1 MCHYFYTYSFFIYVS
16 IGIYTYLQFHTI
28 VRVVRRLYFT
38 NKPYIRRCMEMKYI
52 EKLGGSTLNVVESI
66 GRIVIFFISGVTRIF
81 LRPLQFDKIID
92 HTWFIGAKSL
102 FVIVLTGTFT
112 GMVLGLQGY
121 YSLVKVGSEA
131 ALGSAVSLTIIR
143 ELGPVLSAIMITAR
157 AGSAMAAEIGVM
169 RISDQIDALKTMQI
183 DPIRFLFSPR
193 IVAALIS
200 FPLLTAIF
208 DVVGIFGG
216 YLTGSVLLGINPS
229 TYMDKVIQSVDMVDI
244 AGGFLKSFVFAIVV
258 TTICCYRGY
267 YTHLSTGGGYGAKG
281 VSMATT
287 NSVVQSCIFI
297 LIVDY
302 IITYF
307 LV

>member
-1 MCHYFYTYSFFIYVS
+1 MV
-16 IGIYTYLQFHTI
+16 
-28 VRVVRRLYFT
+28 
-38 NKPYIRRCMEMKYI
+38 MKYI
-52 EKLGGSTLNVVESI
+52 EKLGGSTLDLVESI
-66 GRIVIFFISGVTRIF
+66 GRIVLFFISGVRHIF
-81 LRPLQFDKIID
+81 VRPFQAGKIID

-102 FVIVLTGTFT
+102 FVIILTGMFT

-121 YSLVKVGSEA
+121 YSLVKFGSEA

-169 RISDQIDALKTMQI
+169 RISEQIDALKTMQI
-183 DPIRFLFSPR
+183 HPIRFLFSPR
-193 IVAALIS
+193 ILAAIIS

-216 YLTGSVLLGINPS
+216 YLTGSILLGISPAI
-229 TYMDKVIQSVDMVDI
+229 YMDKVIESVEMVDI
-244 AGGFLKSFVFAIVV
+244 GGGFLKSFVFAIVV

-267 YTHLSTGGGYGAKG
+267 YTHLSTRGGYGAKG

-287 NSVVQSCIFI
+287 NAVVQSCVFI

-302 IITYF
+302 IITFF

>member
-1 MCHYFYTYSFFIYVS
+1 M
-16 IGIYTYLQFHTI
+16 G
-28 VRVVRRLYFT
+28 T
-38 NKPYIRRCMEMKYI
+38 NSI
-52 EKLGGSTLNVVESI
+52 EKLGRITLETIESI
-66 GRIVIFFISGVTRIF
+66 GRIVLFFMKGVARIF
-81 LRPLQFDKIID
+81 IRPYQLDKVVD
-92 HTWFIGAKSL
+92 HTWFIGAKSV
-102 FVIVLTGTFT
+102 FVILLTGLFT

-121 YSLVKVGSEA
+121 YTLVTFGSEA
-131 ALGSAVSLTIIR
+131 ALGSAVALTIIR

-169 RISDQIDALKTMQI
+169 RISEQIDALKTMQI

-208 DVVGIFGG
+208 DVMGIFGG
-216 YLTGSVLLGINPS
+216 YLTGSWVLGMNQAV
-229 TYMDKVIQSVDMVDI
+229 YMDKVIASVRMIDI

-267 YTHLSTGGGYGAKG
+267 YTHVSSRNGHGAKG

-287 NSVVQSCIFI
+287 KSVVQSCIYI
-297 LIVDY
+297 LIFDY